1 MRDVRRLLRRLR
13 LVPRVTD
20 PDVRLDD
27 IAFAAGLHLYALE
40 LRPDDTYEAL
50 VITRLSDVLVGAVPP
65 GEDVDQWYD
74 NHVHPD
80 DRARYDAL
88 WDPARVRAGAQFELS
103 YRLVRDDGRVFE
115 VIERARARRL
125 PDGRVLL
132 EGSVSDVTE
141 ERVAR
146 ARAAEVEE
154 RLQRLMEAVEEV
166 VYTAEFGEDG
176 LPHLVFAGPGASR
189 LLGGEVAYEDL
200 WATMRARTDPGDR
213 AERDAYFER
222 IAAGQ
227 QASRVYRVH
236 GFDGV
241 TRWIWARAYPRPR
254 EEGEPLV
261 YDGVLTD
268 ISERHQ
274 VAEELRIARDEAQ
287 RRSRVDALT
296 EVYNRAHFVEELTH
310 ELERAAREGET
321 PAVVML
327 DLDYFKRVNDTFLH
341 AGGDIVLREVARRIA
356 DAVRSY
362 DTVARWGGEEFVV
375 LLPSIRD
382 DEGLRQVA
390 EKLRLAISSN
400 PIPFGDDVL
409 AVTAS
414 AGAARAG
421 IGRFTAEALVDAA
434 DRALYSAKRRGRDR
448 LRLYG
453 ELTESDFLMEEPDAI
468 RIAEAMSR
476 SAQRARGRVRPA
488 LRAGGR
494 PGRAG
499 GRAPVAGC
507 DRRAALPARRLAARP
522 RQGRDPRPRAV
533 QGGAA
538 DRRRVGRDAHPR
550 GAGRRDRRPHP
561 RSGRCRA
568 RRAPPPR
575 ALRRRRLPGRAGRRR
590 DPDRGAHRR
599 RRRHLERDDGGPR
612 VPLRPGPRGGADR
625 ARAVLGD
632 AARPGRRGGPA
643 GRDRGGSRRALS
655 ACPGTRAGCRRRT
668 RCITDCEPVTAHA
681 A

>member
-1 MRDVRRLLRRLR
+1 MRGVRRALRRLR
-13 LVPRVTD
+13 LLLSATD
-20 PDVRLDD
+20 SDVRLDD

-40 LRPDDTYEAL
+40 L
-50 VITRLSDVLVGAVPP
+50 LSDGTYRTLVTTQLSSMFVGEAPP
-65 GEDVDQWYD
+65 GADPDTWFD
-74 NHVHPD
+74 SHVHPE
-80 DRARYDAL
+80 DRPRYDAL
-88 WDPARVRAGAQFELS
+88 FEPERVRAGGQFELS
-103 YRLVRDDGRVFE
+103 YRLVRDDGRLFE

-125 PDGRVLL
+125 PNGRVLL
-132 EGSVSDVTE
+132 EGSVTDVTE
-141 ERVAR
+141 ERAAR

-189 LLGGEVAYEDL
+189 LLGGEVAYDEL
-200 WATMRARTDPGDR
+200 WATIRARTDPDDR

-236 GFDGV
+236 GLDGN
-241 TRWIWARAYPRPR
+241 TRWIWARAYPRPG
-254 EEGEPLV
+254 EEGRPLV

-296 EVYNRAHFVEELTH
+296 EVYNRAHFVEELTR
-310 ELERAAREGET
+310 ELDRAAREGET

-356 DAVRSY
+356 DVVRGY
-362 DTVARWGGEEFVV
+362 DTVARWGGEEFVI
-375 LLPSIRD
+375 LLPKIRD
-382 DEGLRQVA
+382 DDTLRHVA
-390 EKLRLAISSN
+390 EKLRLAISLQ

-476 SAQRARGRVRPA
+476 SASVREGVSDLHCARVADLAARVAEHLSLGATAVLRCRLGGWLHDLGKVAIPDRVLSKAGPLTDDEWAVMRTHASLGGEIVGRIPGLADAAPAVRHHHERYDGGGYPDGLVGDEIPIEARIVGAVDTWSAMTEDRVYRSGLARTEALIELERCSGTQLDPDVVAA
-488 LRAGGR
+488 LRA
-494 PGRAG
+494 
-499 GRAPVAGC
+499 VI
-507 DRRAALPARRLAARP
+507 AA
-522 RQGRDPRPRAV
+522 V
-533 QGGAA
+533 
-538 DRRRVGRDAHPR
+538 
-550 GAGRRDRRPHP
+550 
-561 RSGRCRA
+561 
-568 RRAPPPR
+568 
-575 ALRRRRLPGRAGRRR
+575 
-590 DPDRGAHRR
+590 
-599 RRRHLERDDGGPR
+599 
-612 VPLRPGPRGGADR
+612 
-625 ARAVLGD
+625 
-632 AARPGRRGGPA
+632 PA
-643 GRDRGGSRRALS
+643 GR
-655 ACPGTRAGCRRRT
+655 
-668 RCITDCEPVTAHA
+668 
-681 A
+681 